1 MVWRK
6 SLLSEQSQNIY
17 LFGNNMSEF
26 GKNKNPSISYISKAI
41 GKDKNIRYVSKVFDI
56 KNFKDYYADHKN
68 KKVYEVIR
76 ESDRQEITA
85 IYNENTT
92 DFSIRI
98 QRFSK
103 DTGYP
108 HCQSFSF
115 WGGALI
121 KFLKF
126 IESLDAFDYSN
137 KDKIKLT
144 DQQVDDLI
152 EKKKKLQQLISGTN
166 ALSTS
171 EFEFIFK
178 NLNSKN
184 KKEIFKKTLE
194 IMSRVEIENIEA
206 AIKQKEYKK
215 AIEDFEKLL
224 LLEEKNNIVS
234 EIKKYADLTKYS
246 AEQPEKIFQNW
257 LENNLWVFGV
267 EYYKRHNFSVIAAD
281 GSKADLVMETADGF
295 LNLIELKRPKLQ
307 YELFNYDSSHRN
319 YYPTKDFS
327 QAVSQCLIY
336 LKRLEEFKKTIEE
349 NRQVKILR
357 PMIKLIIGRTNNF
370 SSDKKQVLRI
380 LKSSLYGVDIISY
393 DQILFN
399 AKQIVSFYE
408 TKSNK

>member
-1 MVWRK
+1 M
-6 SLLSEQSQNIY
+6 N
-17 LFGNNMSEF
+17 EF
-26 GKNKNPSISYISKAI
+26 GKNKNPNLTYISKAF
-41 GKDKNIRYVSKVFDI
+41 GKDKNMRYVSKVFDI
-56 KNFKDYYADHKN
+56 KDFKDYYADHKN

-76 ESDRQEITA
+76 ESGRQEITA
-85 IYNENTT
+85 IYNEDTT
-92 DFSIRI
+92 GFSIGI

-108 HCQSFSF
+108 HCQSFNF

-126 IESLDAFDYSN
+126 IESLDAFDYFD
-137 KDKIKLT
+137 KEKIKLT
-144 DQQVDDLI
+144 DQQVDSSI
-152 EKKKKLQQLISGTN
+152 ERKRMLQQLISGKN
-166 ALSTS
+166 ALNISD
-171 EFEFIFK
+171 FKFIFK
-178 NLNSKN
+178 KLNTEGKI
-184 KKEIFKKTLE
+184 EIFKKVLG

-206 AIKQKEYKK
+206 SIKQKEYKK

-224 LLEEKNNIVS
+224 YLEETDNIINGV
-234 EIKKYADLTKYS
+234 KKDSDLAKYS

-267 EYYKRHNFSVIAAD
+267 EYYKKHNFSVIATD

-336 LKRLEEFKKTIEE
+336 LKRLEEFGKTIEE
-349 NRQVKILR
+349 NKQVKILR
-357 PMIKLIIGRTNNF
+357 LMIKLVIGRTNKF
-370 SSDKKQVLRI
+370 SPDEKQTLRL

-408 TKSNK
+408 TQSNK

>member
-1 MVWRK
+1 
-6 SLLSEQSQNIY
+6 
-17 LFGNNMSEF
+17 MSEF
-26 GKNKNPSISYISKAI
+26 GKNKIPSMTYISKAI
-41 GKDKNIRYVSKVFDI
+41 GKDKNIRYISKVFDI
-56 KNFKDYYADHKN
+56 KDFKDYYADKKN

-76 ESDRQEITA
+76 ESGRQEITA
-85 IYNENTT
+85 IYNEDTT
-92 DFSIRI
+92 GFSIRI

-121 KFLKF
+121 KFIKF

-137 KDKIKLT
+137 KDKTKLT

-152 EKKKKLQQLISGTN
+152 EKKRKLQQLISGTN
-166 ALSTS
+166 ALSAS

-178 NLNSKN
+178 NLNANDKI
-184 KKEIFKKTLE
+184 EIFKKTLE
-194 IMSRVEIENIEA
+194 IMSKVEIENIEA
-206 AIKQKEYKK
+206 AIKQKEYKN

-224 LLEEKNNIVS
+224 LLEEKNDIVL
-234 EIKKYADLTKYS
+234 EIKKYPNLVKYS

-267 EYYKRHNFSVIAAD
+267 EYYKKHNFSVIAVD

-307 YELFNYDSSHRN
+307 YELFNYDTSHRN

-327 QAVSQCLIY
+327 QAISQCLIY
-336 LKRLEEFKKTIEE
+336 LKRLEEFKKTLEE
-349 NRQVKILR
+349 IRQVKILR
-357 PMIKLIIGRTNNF
+357 PMIKLVIGRTNNL
-370 SSDKKQVLRI
+370 SPDEKQVLRL
-380 LKSSLYGVDIISY
+380 LKSSLHGVDIISY

-408 TKSNK
+408 VHQNLNA